1 MVLCLTG
8 LLPWIVLLIACAP
21 APTDTDSSD
30 DTAASGG
37 LDLTRADCVA
47 EVVVDLGGDGFY
59 ESGLRRSFGP
69 DGRLMRVET
78 DADGNGQ
85 YESVDEV
92 THVFREDGSLRLEEH
107 TSPNRQI
114 WHRDLRGGRTYTLD
128 ELSDGEPELVANI
141 LVDGLTELHVEN
153 ELATGLV
160 HWRTVDRDERGNKL
174 IDIFD
179 FAGDRTV
186 DHITEYQ
193 RGPLRLERELY
204 DTNADGVVDDV
215 ADYHWTCAD

>member
-1 MVLCLTG
+1 VKQ
-8 LLPWIVLLIACAP
+8 V
-21 APTDTDSSD
+21 
-30 DTAASGG
+30 
-37 LDLTRADCVA
+37 
-47 EVVVDLGGDGFY
+47 
-59 ESGLRRSFGP
+59 FGP
-69 DGRLMRVET
+69 DGLLMRVET
-78 DADGNGQ
+78 DADGDGQ
-85 YESVDEV
+85 YETVDEV
-92 THVFREDGSLRLEEH
+92 EHLFREDGSLRLEQH
-107 TSPNRQI
+107 STPSRQV
-114 WHRDLRGGRTYTLD
+114 WHRDVQGGRTYTVD
-128 ELSDGEPELVANI
+128 ELGDGDPELVVHI

-160 HWRTVDRDERGNKL
+160 HWRTVDRDDRGNKL
-174 IDIFD
+174 FDIFD